1 MVKELKKKKSR
12 KRKKS
17 ALAKLLTVALFRC
30 HTTEK
35 NQQKALNKSF
45 LQKRRKITNSEK
57 KKFFSKSRH
66 FLKKRGTFASDKP
79 SEMCLRRNHFYLA
92 EKESVTLENLHLV
105 WSKKN
110 CKLLN
115 LTLSNWRIC
124 NPVKGQISINE
135 IRSEIGKK
143 IGFKNNLIP
152 CVCILYSLIKILA
165 WYSPSYSI

>member
-1 MVKELKKKKSR
+1 MVKELKKKSR
-12 KRKKS
+12 QRKKS

-66 FLKKRGTFASDKP
+66 FLKKRRTFASDKP

-92 EKESVTLENLHLV
+92 EKERERDIRKSSHGLKQEI
-105 WSKKN
+105 S
-110 CKLLN
+110 
-115 LTLSNWRIC
+115 RAIEFD
-124 NPVKGQISINE
+124 VK
-135 IRSEIGKK
+135 
-143 IGFKNNLIP
+143 
-152 CVCILYSLIKILA
+152 
-165 WYSPSYSI
+165 